1 MLLWQDAGCN
11 DIGVE
16 LSQTLSVVFDPS
28 LLTPSIGSTGNQGE
42 YLTAVQW
49 NSAD

>member
-1 MLLWQDAGCN
+1 LLIQDAVCD

-28 LLTPSIGSTGNQGE
+28 LLTPSIGSTGKWGE
-42 YLTAVQW
+42 CLTAVH
-49 NSAD
+49 